1 MTTPLNE
8 IRETFSLLDDWEERY
23 RYIIELGRGLP
34 PLPETDHSPE
44 NKVRGCA
51 SQVWLV
57 ASLSDEDPPRL
68 LLAGDS
74 DAHIVKGLIAVLF
87 ALYDGKTPREAAEFD
102 ARKALEEFGL
112 AAHLSPTRT
121 NGLFAMV
128 GRIGELARQAA

>member
-1 MTTPLNE
+1 MTATVDD
-8 IRETFSLLDDWEERY
+8 IRETFGLLDEWEERY

-34 PLPETDHSPE
+34 PLPDADHCPE

-51 SQVWLV
+51 SQVWLT
-57 ASLSDEDPPRL
+57 AALSNDDPPRL

-87 ALYDGKTPREAAEFD
+87 ALYAGKTPREAAAFD
-102 ARKALEEFGL
+102 ARQALEEFGL

-128 GRIGELARQAA
+128 GRISELARQAA